1 MPSRRHLIVMFVCA
15 AFALSIAVPALAA
28 DPPTRPTGPLPQRI
42 EELKLAAPERA
53 TGDFGEK
60 LGLVLRA
67 ARGPKNVVV
76 SLTEPAAAD
85 VAAQGPMAEKVQVKK
100 ARAQQDAVIA
110 SATSLDRNARVLG
123 RTGMATNVVMLTI
136 DAGSLAALAA
146 DPAVVSIKPV
156 VDYQMSLHETVPQVG
171 ATAVQYAGFTG
182 NGVRVAVLDSGID
195 YTHAAFGGPGTKAGY
210 EAAYG
215 TAPADARNTTL
226 DGLFPTTRV
235 VGGYDF
241 VGEAWG
247 SSADPL
253 VPDLDPIDAPS
264 AAAGLG
270 TDGGHGTHVAD
281 IIGGSKGVAPGAS
294 LYALKVCSSVSTAC
308 SGVALIQAMDFA
320 VDPNGDGSTSDHVDV
335 VNMSLGTDYGTA
347 FDDDL
352 SYAVE
357 QASKLDVLTVAAS
370 GNGSNKPYVS
380 GTPGSAA
387 SAISVAETE
396 VPSAVGFPL
405 VVDSPEAIK
414 GIYTNTTTVTWADL
428 GLGFDGVVTY
438 VGRGCPRARRTVTRR
453 RTRTWRNR
461 MAPPLSSST
470 AAPARSA

>member
-1 MPSRRHLIVMFVCA
+1 M
-15 AFALSIAVPALAA
+15 
-28 DPPTRPTGPLPQRI
+28 
-42 EELKLAAPERA
+42 
-53 TGDFGEK
+53 
-60 LGLVLRA
+60 
-67 ARGPKNVVV
+67 VV

-247 SSADPL
+247 AARTRLCPISTRSTRRPPL
-253 VPDLDPIDAPS
+253 
-264 AAAGLG
+264 
-270 TDGGHGTHVAD
+270 
-281 IIGGSKGVAPGAS
+281 
-294 LYALKVCSSVSTAC
+294 
-308 SGVALIQAMDFA
+308 
-320 VDPNGDGSTSDHVDV
+320 
-335 VNMSLGTDYGTA
+335 
-347 FDDDL
+347 
-352 SYAVE
+352 
-357 QASKLDVLTVAAS
+357 
-370 GNGSNKPYVS
+370 
-380 GTPGSAA
+380 PGSAPMAATAPTSPTSSAAQRA
-387 SAISVAETE
+387 S
-396 VPSAVGFPL
+396 
-405 VVDSPEAIK
+405 
-414 GIYTNTTTVTWADL
+414 
-428 GLGFDGVVTY
+428 
-438 VGRGCPRARRTVTRR
+438 PRARRCTPSRCARLCRPPAAASPSFRR
-453 RTRTWRNR
+453 
-461 MAPPLSSST
+461 
-470 AAPARSA
+470 